1 MRNRWTGAFI
11 AILLGAAATATT
23 ITARPSTDARLSTA
37 LKTTL
42 SLPKGRDAANA
53 RGDTRAG
60 RGGQGRGAAA
70 AARPDRIA
78 GHPNLNGIWQAINTA
93 NWNLEGHSAS
103 ATAFWQLGA
112 MFAIPPGQSVIVDN
126 NGKIPYKPEGLKK
139 RQENQA
145 GWPKSDPEARCYMAG
160 LPRATYMPYPFQI
173 IQGEKDILFV
183 YEYAGANRVVHM
195 TNHTEAPVDSWMGW
209 SNGKWEGDTLII
221 DVNGFNDESWFDRAG
236 NHHSDALVVTERY
249 SLASDGNHLN
259 YEARIED
266 PKTFT
271 RPWTIRMPLYRR
283 LETNVQLL
291 EYKCVE
297 FSEEL
302 LYGDLKK
309 KSSK

>member
-1 MRNRWTGAFI
+1 MRHALI
-11 AILLGAAATATT
+11 AIVLTGAAA
-23 ITARPSTDARLSTA
+23 
-37 LKTTL
+37 
-42 SLPKGRDAANA
+42 LPIAAPAPNNA
-53 RGDTRAG
+53 DGQQ
-60 RGGQGRGAAA
+60 RGGQPGAPP

-78 GHPNLNGIWQAINTA
+78 GHSNLNGIWQAINTA

-112 MFAIPPGQSVIVDN
+112 IFAVPPGQTVIVDN
-126 NGKIPYKPEGLKK
+126 NGAIPYTPEGLKK

-145 GWPKSDPEARCYMAG
+145 GWPKSDPEAKCYMAG
-160 LPRATYMPYPFQI
+160 IPRATYMPYPFQI
-173 IQGEKDILFV
+173 VQGEKDVLFM
-183 YEYAGANRVVHM
+183 YEYAGANRSVHM
-195 TNHTEAPVDSWMGW
+195 TTHTEAPVDTWMGW
-209 SNGKWEGDTLII
+209 SNGKWDGDTLVIE
-221 DVNGFNDESWFDRAG
+221 VKGFNDLSWFDRAG
-236 NHHSDALVVTERY
+236 NHHSDALTVIERY
-249 SLASDGNHLN
+249 SLAPGGNHLN

-309 KSSK
+309 KPSK